1 MQALLYHG
9 HGTMSIADDDVS
21 WNLVAKGL
29 SVDGILKMIN
39 FIVGAGAECQTDEQ
53 LHDTWAAKDFL
64 RELP

>member
-1 MQALLYHG
+1 
-9 HGTMSIADDDVS
+9 MSIADYDVS

-39 FIVGAGAECQTDEQ
+39 FIVGAGTECQTDEQ